1 MPPLSPDQVKNI
13 ARIVVEVIQEQDRHA
28 ADTERRW
35 HAASDTPE
43 R

>member
-1 MPPLSPDQVKNI
+1 MPPLSPDQVKTI
-13 ARIVVEVIQEQDRHA
+13 ARIVVESIKEQDRHA

-35 HAASDTPE
+35 RATSDMAE